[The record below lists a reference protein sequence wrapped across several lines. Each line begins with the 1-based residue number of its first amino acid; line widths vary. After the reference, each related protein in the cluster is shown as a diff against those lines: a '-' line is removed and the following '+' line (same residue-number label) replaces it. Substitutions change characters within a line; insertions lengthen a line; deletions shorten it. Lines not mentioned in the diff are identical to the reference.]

1 MKTRKK
7 TKSFALA
14 LRLRA
19 RAATLLIAMLC
30 CVTGAWADQEV
41 TIATNLSQTTYT
53 SGDVTITFSDAGDEY
68 GGSVIYSDPM
78 TISVSS
84 GVIKSVVLRLGYFAV
99 NAECVHTSGNVG
111 IRTISPKTGEGTEIN
126 DPDDPNDDEDE
137 YLYVRN
143 DKLTTDYMI
152 EKVFN

>member
-19 RAATLLIAMLC
+19 RAATLLIAMRG

-41 TIATNLSQTTYT
+41 TIATNRKQTTYT

-68 GGSVIYSDPM
+68 GGAVIYEDMDPM

-84 GVIKSVVLRLGYFAV
+84 GVIKSVVLRLGCYADY
-99 NAECVHTSGNVG
+99 AETVHT
-111 IRTISPKTGEGTEIN
+111 
-126 DPDDPNDDEDE
+126 
-137 YLYVRN
+137 
-143 DKLTTDYMI
+143 
-152 EKVFN
+152 